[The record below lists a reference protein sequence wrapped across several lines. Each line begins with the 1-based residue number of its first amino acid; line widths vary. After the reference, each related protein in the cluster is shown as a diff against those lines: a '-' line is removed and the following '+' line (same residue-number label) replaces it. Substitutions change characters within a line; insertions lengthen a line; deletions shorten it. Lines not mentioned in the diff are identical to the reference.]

1 VVALVNQLATTTR
14 DTTIVPTTFTTTA
27 AAIAPADLTITIAGG
42 GMLRTQFPSVN
53 AFGLSAAGG
62 GVWVGTDGN
71 LARLSLQTI
80 GGDTD
85 LTVPVAAQF
94 GVSPGP
100 RIGID
105 ITLTNR
111 GTAAI
116 EGDALYLYSPGSFA
130 PRVTFSV
137 APGQTL
143 LLADAF
149 KSSAFGN
156 AVSLGPVR
164 IRVTTGNAAD
174 LAASIRTARMLD
186 DGSTFGFAIPASPAA
201 DALAAGASRTLFL
214 GARGASETAV
224 LGFFSPK
231 GCDANATL
239 VAPDGTV
246 RGTLRVQLDANVAQ
260 EFNPAASAFGVPAEP
275 GDLVRVAVTS
285 GTVAPYVNVLDAGT
299 NDVAT
304 SLPVAAVKEVVIPN
318 IGTLIGAGGT
328 NFVSDLFLSNPDP
341 ANPAHVTVTFLPL
354 RSSGPAVL
362 ATLTL
367 PPNGSRAITDVL
379 PTLFSVSAGQG
390 TVGVSADLPIAVSSR
405 LAARKEAGD
414 YATFAA
420 ALDIGKPISNGGAA
434 IAFGAPQTATRRTH
448 LLLYNHGNAGTVT
461 VIGYD
466 GAGNEV
472 GRIPVSIGAGQSE
485 RVDSVFT
492 QLGIFDQS
500 VGRIRVETAP
510 GMQVFAETAEVDASG
525 DLEIAE
531 LLNVP

>member
-1 VVALVNQLATTTR
+1 
-14 DTTIVPTTFTTTA
+14 
-27 AAIAPADLTITIAGG
+27 
-42 GMLRTQFPSVN
+42 
-53 AFGLSAAGG
+53 
-62 GVWVGTDGN
+62 
-71 LARLSLQTI
+71 
-80 GGDTD
+80 
-85 LTVPVAAQF
+85 VAAQF

-111 GTAAI
+111 GATAI

-156 AVSLGPVR
+156 AVSFGPVR
-164 IRVTTGNAAD
+164 IRVTTGNAGD

-186 DGSTFGFAIPASPAA
+186 DGSTFGFAIPAIPAA
-201 DALAAGASRTLFL
+201 SALGAGASRTLFL
-214 GARGASETAV
+214 GARGAAETAV

-260 EFNPAASAFGVPAEP
+260 EFNPAASAFGVPAEA
-275 GDLVRVAVTS
+275 GDVVRVAVNA
-285 GTVAPYVNVLDAGT
+285 GTVEPYVNVLDAGT

-304 SLPVAAVKEVVIPN
+304 SLPVAAVGEAVIPN
-318 IGTLIGAGGT
+318 VGTLVGVGGT
-328 NFVSDLFLSNPDP
+328 NFVSDLFVSNPDP
-341 ANPAHVTVTFLPL
+341 ANAAHVTVTFLPL
-354 RSSGPAVL
+354 RSSGPATL

-379 PTLFSVSAGQG
+379 PTLFSVSTGQG
-390 TVGVSADLPIAVSSR
+390 TLGVSADLPIAVSSR
-405 LAARKEAGD
+405 LAARKAAGD
-414 YATFAA
+414 YATFAG
-420 ALDIGKPISNGGAA
+420 ALDISKPISGGGAA
-434 IAFGAPQTATRRTH
+434 IAFGAPLTATRRTH
-448 LLLYNHGNAGTVT
+448 LLLYNHGSAGTVT

-466 GAGNEV
+466 SAGNEV

-485 RVDSVFT
+485 RVDSVFAHF
-492 QLGIFDQS
+492 GIFGQS
-500 VGRIRVETAP
+500 VGRIRVETAA

-525 DLEIAE
+525 DLEITE
-531 LLNVP
+531 LFAVP